1 MRNDVKGRGLINKQ
15 IQRTS
20 MKDGDS
26 ERKLAVLVAID
37 VVGYSKSIERNEE
50 KTIATLRKYRAIL
63 DPMVKRMGG
72 RIFNTGGDSVFAE
85 FGSAVQALKC
95 ATRFQRDIHKK
106 NCSLKITEQMFFR
119 VGVNLGD
126 VIEDDDNLL
135 GDGVNVAARLESICQ
150 PSGVCISKAIYDLV
164 KDKVD
169 EEFHDIGLQKVKEN
183 QFHAFDILINETKRR
198 QRKDTHGIPKKI
210 SLAVLVIVAATTA
223 VFFLLRSS
231 LGPEDAEIGFPLPT
245 KPSLIVLPFKN
256 LSGDPAKIFIAEGI
270 AENIT
275 SQISRSSD
283 VFVISNNSAKKVAGM
298 DLDSSEIADA
308 VGVRYLMSGS
318 VQEAAGSLRVNVELI
333 DAIEDRIVWVDKF
346 SGQTE
351 QLFEFQDLI
360 TESIFKNLQINF
372 MSKLGGSSNHGSHW
386 SSIEEMRL
394 FGEGRRHLLKWTSD
408 AHNEME
414 RVVNEV
420 YAGPQSSG
428 PAHLLRGWL
437 YFQKVMMEGP
447 ERRELNITEGRRMAQ
462 LAFEIMQTPNPLVL
476 GAWFDLYDRSYD
488 AAQQKVTE
496 AAAMGSPT
504 GDMLAVGGTVYLL
517 SMKPLEAKKMLAEA
531 MRISPF
537 HPAWYANRYAT
548 SLAMLGENDE
558 AKKVAQA
565 IFKKAKS
572 GEIFALQGSRALVT
586 LALIADRENEPK
598 KARGYVN
605 EIMQIQPAFTQQELD
620 KQLGMLKDQSLLAEY
635 KKLLN
640 KYGLPKD

>member
-1 MRNDVKGRGLINKQ
+1 
-15 IQRTS
+15 
-20 MKDGDS
+20 MKDGDG

-37 VVGYSKSIERNEE
+37 VVGYSKSVERNEA

-63 DPMVKRMGG
+63 DPMIESMGG

-95 ATRFQRDIHKK
+95 ATHFQRDVYEK
-106 NCSLKITEQMFFR
+106 NRSLQIMDQMFFR

-169 EEFHDIGLQKVKEN
+169 EKFHDIGLQRVKEN
-183 QFHAFDILINETKRR
+183 QFHAFDVLINETKRR
-198 QRKDTHGIPKKI
+198 QRKNTHSRTKKI
-210 SLAVLVIVAATTA
+210 SLTVLATTVATIA
-223 VFFLLRSS
+223 VFFLVRPDPNSK
-231 LGPEDAEIGFPLPT
+231 DIDVGFTLPT
-245 KPSLIVLPFKN
+245 KPSLIVLPFQN
-256 LSGDPAKIFIAEGI
+256 LSGDPEKIFIAEGI

-275 SQISRSSD
+275 SQVSRSSD

-318 VQEAAGSLRVNVELI
+318 VQEAAGTLRVNVELI

-346 SGQTE
+346 SGKTE

-360 TESIFKNLQINF
+360 TESVFKNLQINF
-372 MSKLGGSSNHGSHW
+372 MSKLGGSSNHSSHW

-394 FGEGRRHLLKWTSD
+394 FGEGRRHLLKWTPD

-420 YAGPQSSG
+420 YTGPQSSG

-437 YFQKVMMEGP
+437 YFQKVMMDRP
-447 ERRELNITEGRRMAQ
+447 EHRELNIAEGRRMAQ
-462 LAFEIMQTPNPLVL
+462 LAFDIMQTPNPLVL
-476 GAWFDLYDRSYD
+476 GAWFDLYERSYD

-496 AAAMGSPT
+496 AAGMGSPT

-548 SLAMLGENDE
+548 SLAMLGENGE
-558 AKKVAQA
+558 AKKVAQS
-565 IFKKAKS
+565 IFEKAKS
-572 GEIFALQGSRALVT
+572 GEIFSLQGSRALVT

-598 KARGYVN
+598 KARDYVN
-605 EIMQIQPAFTQQELD
+605 EIMQIQPSFTQKELD
-620 KQLGMLKDQSLLAEY
+620 KQLGMLKDQNLLAEY
-635 KKLLN
+635 KRLLD
-640 KYGLPKD
+640 KYGLPRD